1 MLELS
6 LRQGEQAEF
15 RITGSWMAPRHWNKF
30 MATEDLAYTAIQAT
44 LLLYTRATTAI
55 IIYK

>member
-1 MLELS
+1 
-6 LRQGEQAEF
+6 
-15 RITGSWMAPRHWNKF
+15 MAPRHWNKF

-44 LLLYTRATTAI
+44 LLLCIRGTTAI